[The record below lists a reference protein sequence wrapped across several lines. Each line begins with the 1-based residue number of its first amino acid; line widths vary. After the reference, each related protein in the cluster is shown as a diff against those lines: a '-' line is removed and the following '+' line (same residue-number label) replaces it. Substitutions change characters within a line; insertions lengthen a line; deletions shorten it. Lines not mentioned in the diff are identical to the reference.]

1 MFQEHLGAALIDIS
15 RHLLVR
21 GATLA
26 YGGHLGSTGYTTA
39 LFDLVRAHQQQTVMA
54 PVERIVNYAGW
65 PSPLTTQDR
74 AKFRG
79 VATFV
84 RTERPADVVGL
95 DPTFV
100 PEPPSYFPADSKER
114 RFAWARGMTL
124 MREQQTKETDAR
136 IAIGGK
142 MGPTYSGRI
151 PGVFEEILL
160 SMEAKNLST
169 FAALSVAPPRQLLNC
184 CKGGSRTSS
193 GGTIRNEPRIRMTC
207 AACSL
212 RARLRGRTI
221 RIWQPS
227 VLALGWTAFRRSI
240 V

>member
-1 MFQEHLGAALIDIS
+1 M
-15 RHLLVR
+15 
-21 GATLA
+21 
-26 YGGHLGSTGYTTA
+26 
-39 LFDLVRAHQQQTVMA
+39 
-54 PVERIVNYAGW
+54 
-65 PSPLTTQDR
+65 
-74 AKFRG
+74 
-79 VATFV
+79 
-84 RTERPADVVGL
+84 
-95 DPTFV
+95 

-124 MREQQTKETDAR
+124 MRERQTKETDAR

-142 MGPTYSGRI
+142 MGPTWATDKSGIRVAF
-151 PGVFEEILL
+151 PACLKKFCYRWRP
-160 SMEAKNLST
+160 KNLST

-227 VLALGWTAFRRSI
+227 VLALGWTAFRRVNRLSEDENCELFYCRDVPRLI
-240 V
+240 ELLLIGLSRI